1 MILADKILMLRKKL
15 GYSQEE
21 LASQLNVSRQSI
33 SKWEQAQSVPEMD
46 KIIKLS
52 ELFEVSI
59 DYLLKDDLE
68 DVEYIEV
75 VPDERLRQVDLETAN
90 NYLDIIANQ
99 APRVALAISGFIISP
114 IALIILKV
122 LADNDKMGMTDSAS
136 TGIGLLV
143 MFVLI
148 AISVGILVNFSVKVK
163 EFEFLEKSV
172 FETEYGVDG
181 LLNQKQKQYKNRHTM
196 SLVLGVLFCILSVT
210 PIFISYMISD
220 NDIINSL
227 AVSGL
232 LVMVGIGVL
241 LLVKTNMINDSFNKL
256 KQEGN
261 YTAKKKRNKGWQDVV
276 AAVYWLLIVSVYLGY
291 SFITNDWTRSWII
304 YPVAGVLFGAVA
316 AIMTVF
322 EK

>member
-33 SKWEQAQSVPEMD
+33 SKWEHAQSIPEMD

-52 ELFEVSI
+52 EFFEVSI

-68 DVEYIEV
+68 DIEYIEV
-75 VPDERLRQVDLETAN
+75 IPDEKLRQVDLETAH
-90 NYLDIIANQ
+90 NYLDVIVNQ

-143 MFVLI
+143 MFALI
-148 AISVGILVNFSVKVK
+148 TISVGVLVNFSAKVR
-163 EFEFLEKSV
+163 EFEFLEKSI

-181 LLNQKQKQYKNRHTM
+181 FVDKKQNQYKSRHTM
-196 SLVLGVLFCILSVT
+196 SLIMGVLFCILSVT
-210 PIFISYMISD
+210 PIFISYMFSD
-220 NDIINSL
+220 DDIINSL
-227 AVSGL
+227 AVSVL
-232 LVMVGIGVL
+232 LIMVSIGVL

-256 KQEGN
+256 KQVGN

-291 SFITNDWTRSWII
+291 SFITNDWIRSWII
-304 YPVAGVLFGAVA
+304 YPVSGVLFGAVA